1 MLVVKFVRR
10 ILRKLMF
17 FVLGFIG
24 ATFLELACL
33 FSDDEIQVVYKSSV
47 DELVHRMESAE
58 AECDALRAEVEG
70 LRPIPHDTVTVTTV
84 VRQRN
89 TQILPF
95 S

>member
-1 MLVVKFVRR
+1 MLRFTLRVV
-10 ILRKLMF
+10 RKLMF

-70 LRPIPHDTVTVTTV
+70 LRPIPHDTVTVPTV

>member
-1 MLVVKFVRR
+1 MLRFTLRVV
-10 ILRKLMF
+10 RKLMF

-70 LRPIPHDTVTVTTV
+70 LRPIPHDTVTVPTK

>member
-33 FSDDEIQVVYKSSV
+33 FSDDEIQAVYKSSV
-47 DELVHRMESAE
+47 DELVNRVVCAE
-58 AECDALRAEVEG
+58 AERDALLTEVEG
-70 LRPIPHDTVTVTTV
+70 LRPIPHEIVTVPTV

-89 TQILPF
+89 TQYIPY